1 MSVTAWLYSVFT
13 CQSSGDLRKGGWEIK
28 TEILTREG
36 GETEGGREKYL
47 PSFVK
52 HQIILNTR
60 FHVNNWTLKVF
71 NQVLLDLER
80 EAEVSGVFV
89 LNSGDE
95 NEE

>member
-1 MSVTAWLYSVFT
+1 MA
-13 CQSSGDLRKGGWEIK
+13 E
-28 TEILTREG
+28 
-36 GETEGGREKYL
+36 REKYL

-60 FHVNNWTLKVF
+60 FLVNNWTLNVF
-71 NQVLLDLER
+71 NQVLLDPER
-80 EAEVSGVFV
+80 EDEVSGVFV